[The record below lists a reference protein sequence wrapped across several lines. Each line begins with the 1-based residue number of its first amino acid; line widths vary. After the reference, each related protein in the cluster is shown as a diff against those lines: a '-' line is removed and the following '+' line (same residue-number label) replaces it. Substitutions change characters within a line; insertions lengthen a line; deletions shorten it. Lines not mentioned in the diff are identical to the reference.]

1 MLTLTKYVWGNNGV
15 LNEGI
20 KRGEGLSE
28 CVLLTSA
35 QPCQRTPV
43 SQTHRKGKTFPHI
56 GVAPRDGKSFHLLEV
71 NAVGVCRVA
80 AAASSSR
87 MTANQW
93 NLLLR
98 LAIPF
103 FSAAANKGAK
113 CLGCGGGWYRAIREI
128 TAHKVPV
135 FLYA

>member
-1 MLTLTKYVWGNNGV
+1 MCIVDIG
-15 LNEGI
+15 
-20 KRGEGLSE
+20 
-28 CVLLTSA
+28 SA
-35 QPCQRTPV
+35 MSKDPSV
-43 SQTHRKGKTFPHI
+43 SDPQKGQNIPHM

-71 NAVGVCRVA
+71 NAFGVCRVA